1 MQLAKGGIDKES
13 MMEDRVLVIDDPV
26 CSLDS
31 TVLFIVSSLIKE
43 MIKQIKSGVGN
54 IKQLI
59 VLTHNV
65 YFHKEVSLVDGRTPK
80 KGKTYYWI
88 LRNAD
93 NITSVKG

>member
-1 MQLAKGGIDKES
+1 

-65 YFHKEVSLVDGRTPK
+65 YFIKRFLCG
-80 KGKTYYWI
+80 W
-88 LRNAD
+88 
-93 NITSVKG
+93 